1 MFLGLVEQCGLVSKK
16 VGPGFCIA
24 SGIFPNVITK
34 KICSS
39 FAFKNRDG
47 LRLVMYFEQ
56 KRLGGS
62 RITGLPHKTWLVHL
76 TDCTL
81 YNEMGQPKLEGE
93 SSISIPLC
101 TKNQKV
107 LVLYNVW
114 KIIETLKMTRK
125 NAKQKFFVYL
135 FKANNLKK
143 LKVLILFFHQFTF
156 CFILQSAILECKK
169 WNNWSLVTKQWR
181 SLNCSW
187 LQVCCQVV
195 VSQVT
200 SSNKS

>member
-1 MFLGLVEQCGLVSKK
+1 MPKLENWNAIFLGIFKHCVMIVFGYYQKFQTKHVLGLVEQCGLVSKK

-24 SGIFPNVITK
+24 SGIFPNVVTK

-101 TKNQKV
+101 TKNQK
-107 LVLYNVW
+107 
-114 KIIETLKMTRK
+114 
-125 NAKQKFFVYL
+125 F
-135 FKANNLKK
+135 
-143 LKVLILFFHQFTF
+143 
-156 CFILQSAILECKK
+156 
-169 WNNWSLVTKQWR
+169 
-181 SLNCSW
+181 
-187 LQVCCQVV
+187 
-195 VSQVT
+195 
-200 SSNKS
+200 